1 MPPRPRPKPRIS
13 SAPIRRS
20 DCAGLALALG
30 LPGQPAPPLP
40 LDWLE
45 KQQAARADAYAERAV
60 ALLRQAVDAGYS
72 NFANMQT
79 DYSFDSIR
87 RNPGFIEVLGRGH
100 LERQY
105 AAVWHGSATRES
117 AESHGLGTAEHL
129 GRCRE
134 LAAEGYR
141 PAALSVAV
149 AAEGRPPVTAS
160 MWQRPVVPEADRGTL
175 AKRQATAAAALLLL
189 GDDKDVWPLYRF
201 SPDPTRRSYL
211 LALAAPLGVEARR
224 IATRLENESDVS
236 ARRALILA
244 LGEYGPEQAAIRP
257 ARAADGEAAGVVSR
271 RPRPGNTWRRGMV
284 AAQRQ

>member
-117 AESHGLGTAEHL
+117 PNRTA
-129 GRCRE
+129 
-134 LAAEGYR
+134 LAR
-141 PAALSVAV
+141 
-149 AAEGRPPVTAS
+149 RNT
-160 MWQRPVVPEADRGTL
+160 W
-175 AKRQATAAAALLLL
+175 AAA
-189 GDDKDVWPLYRF
+189 
-201 SPDPTRRSYL
+201 
-211 LALAAPLGVEARR
+211 
-224 IATRLENESDVS
+224 VS
-236 ARRALILA
+236 W
-244 LGEYGPEQAAIRP
+244 
-257 ARAADGEAAGVVSR
+257 
-271 RPRPGNTWRRGMV
+271 RPRATGRRHSRWRSLRRDG
-284 AAQRQ
+284 RR